1 MEREEGDGGLT
12 QKAAVMTEA
21 EEQRTLFEWINR
33 ASGKYPELQLCFHIA
48 NGGSRN
54 KIEAHNLKLQGV
66 KPGVPDLML
75 PVPRGGYHG
84 LFIELKR
91 TKGGRASEEQQ
102 VWIRS
107 LNRLGY
113 KAMICHGWVE
123 AAEAIKEYLGE
134 KGDEAR

>member
-1 MEREEGDGGLT
+1 MAQG
-12 QKAAVMTEA
+12 KVPTEA
-21 EEQRTLFEWINR
+21 QEQRALFMWCAYNR
-33 ASGKYPELQLCFHIA
+33 QKYPETEMLFHIP

-75 PVPRGGYHG
+75 PVPRGCHHG

-91 TKGGRASEEQQ
+91 TKGGRASEEQL
-102 VWIRS
+102 VWLRS

-113 KAMICHGWVE
+113 KAIICHGWAE

>member
-1 MEREEGDGGLT
+1 
-12 QKAAVMTEA
+12 MTEA
-21 EEQRTLFEWINR
+21 QEQKLLFQWAAYSR
-33 ASGKYPELQLCFHIA
+33 GTYPELEMLFHIP

-91 TKGGRASEEQQ
+91 TKGGRASEEQRA
-102 VWIRS
+102 WIRS
-107 LNRLGY
+107 LKRLGY
-113 KAMICHGWVE
+113 EAVICRGWEE
-123 AAEAIKEYLGE
+123 AAETIKGYLTETGGQARE
-134 KGDEAR
+134 KD